1 MRDPLFVIGGGQA
14 GFAIISKLRKVG
26 DKRAIT
32 IISNEQHLPYQ
43 RPPLSK
49 KYLLG
54 EKGKS
59 QLFFRPQ
66 SWYDKNDIKLKLG
79 VVVEAINKKEKSI
92 HLRSGERYL
101 YKNLALTTGSR
112 ARALPEKIGGLL
124 KGVYSISTL
133 NDVDVI
139 KNEFIAGRTVL
150 VIGGGYIGLE
160 AAATASKLGLHVVII
175 EQEER
180 ILKRVAAEATSDY
193 FRSLHTSH
201 GVRVFESTC
210 LKELIEK
217 NGRVVGARMIKGNS
231 IAVDFVICGIGVEP
245 NDDLARGSGLEV
257 SNGIVVDEYCKTS
270 DPNIIAAGD
279 CASFLYKGKWI
290 RLESVQNAMDQGE
303 AAAETIIGN
312 VLSYKPYPWFWSDQF
327 EVKLQIAG
335 LNLGFNQT
343 FLRKSRREGGQSV
356 WYYKNDSLIAV
367 DAMNDGASYLIASR
381 LLKMAQSPRPEQVK
395 DTNFDLKSLL

>member
-1 MRDPLFVIGGGQA
+1 MSDPLFVIGGGQA
-14 GFAIISKLRKVG
+14 GFSIASKLRKLG

-32 IISNEQHLPYQ
+32 IISNERYLPYQ

-54 EKGKS
+54 GKEKS

-66 SWYDKNDIKLKLG
+66 SWYEENDIKLKLG
-79 VVVEAINKKEKSI
+79 TAVEAINKKEKSI
-92 HLRSGERYL
+92 RLRSGESYV

-124 KGVYSISTL
+124 KGVYAIRTL
-133 NDVDVI
+133 SDVDVI
-139 KNEFIAGRTVL
+139 KHEFVADRKVL

-160 AAATASKLGLHVVII
+160 VAATASKLGLHVVII

-180 ILKRVAAEATSDY
+180 ILKRVAAKATSDY

-201 GVRVFESTC
+201 GVRILESTC

-217 NGRVVGARMIKGNS
+217 NGRVVGARMIKGNH
-231 IAVDFVICGIGVEP
+231 IEADFVICGIGVQP
-245 NDDLARGSGLEV
+245 NDDLARDTGLDV

-279 CASFLYKGKWI
+279 CASILYKGNLI

-303 AAAETIIGN
+303 AAAETILGN
-312 VLSYKPYPWFWSDQF
+312 VLSYEPYPWFWSDQF
-327 EVKLQIAG
+327 DVKLQIAG
-335 LNLGFNQT
+335 LNNGFNQT
-343 FLRKSRREGGQSV
+343 VLRKGRREGGQSV
-356 WYYKNDSLIAV
+356 WYYKDDNLIAV

-381 LLKMAQSPRPEQVK
+381 LLKMKQSPRPEQVN
-395 DTNFDLKSLL
+395 DTNFDLKALL

>member
-1 MRDPLFVIGGGQA
+1 MSDPLFVIGGGQA
-14 GFAIISKLRKVG
+14 GFAIASKLRKLG

-32 IISNEQHLPYQ
+32 IISNERYLPYQ

-54 EKGKS
+54 GKEES

-79 VVVEAINKKEKSI
+79 VAVEAINKKEKSI
-92 HLRSGERYL
+92 RLRSGESYL

-124 KGVYSISTL
+124 KGIYPIRTL

-139 KNEFIAGRTVL
+139 RYEFIADRTVL

-180 ILKRVAAEATSDY
+180 ILKRVAAKVTADY
-193 FRSLHTSH
+193 FRNLHTSH
-201 GVRVFESTC
+201 GVRILESTC

-217 NGRVVGARMIKGNS
+217 NGRVVGARMIKGDD
-231 IAVDFVICGIGVEP
+231 IAADFVICGIGVQP
-245 NDDLARGSGLEV
+245 NDDLARDSGLEV
-257 SNGIVVDEYCKTS
+257 SNGIVVDKYCKTS

-279 CASFLYKGKWI
+279 CASFLYKGKLI

-303 AAAETIIGN
+303 AAAETILGN
-312 VLSYKPYPWFWSDQF
+312 VLSYEPYPWFWSDQF
-327 EVKLQIAG
+327 DVKLQIAG
-335 LNLGFNQT
+335 LNVGFNQT
-343 FLRKSRREGGQSV
+343 VLRKGRRDGGQSV
-356 WYYKNDSLIAV
+356 WYYKDDSLIAV

-381 LLKMAQSPRPEQVK
+381 LLKMGQSPRPEQVK